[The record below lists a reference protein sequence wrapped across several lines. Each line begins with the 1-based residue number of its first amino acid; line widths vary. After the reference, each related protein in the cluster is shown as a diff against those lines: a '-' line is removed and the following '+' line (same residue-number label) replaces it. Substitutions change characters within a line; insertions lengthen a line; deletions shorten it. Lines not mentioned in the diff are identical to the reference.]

1 MDTSSGF
8 ILVIYGVVGLFL
20 LVTIFSG
27 FFQVRTAEAVIV
39 QRMGKF
45 LRVGTAG
52 INFKLPWLDQI
63 AGRIDLRV
71 QQLALDVETK
81 TKDNVFVKIPVSVQY
96 HVIPEKV
103 YEAFYKLANPKQ
115 QISSYVFNV
124 ILGHVPKMNLDDAF
138 LQQSDIAVAI
148 KEGLDDVMQTYGYAI
163 DQALVTDIQPDE
175 KVKAAMN
182 EINAAQREQVAASA
196 RGETE
201 KILKVKQAEAEAE
214 SKALQGQGIANQRKA
229 IIEGLKQ
236 SVEAFSAAVE
246 GATPKDVMMLVLVTQ
261 YLDTM
266 KEIGAQDKSNTLFVS
281 HSPGAIGE
289 LFRQMEET
297 IMVGQRAAAR
307 AVRRAKGR
315 PGAALRDEAG
325 HPDAEELV
333 EVRRD
338 DPAQAHP
345 VEQGQPCVGREVE
358 DAGIEIHPGRLPVL
372 ESPLRSDGSH

>member
-1 MDTSSGF
+1 MDPSQALMYFVYGMV
-8 ILVIYGVVGLFL
+8 ILFVIG
-20 LVTIFSG
+20 TIFSG
-27 FFQVRTAEAVIV
+27 FFQVRTAEAVII

-45 LRVGTAG
+45 NGVANAG

-124 ILGHVPKMNLDDAF
+124 ILGHVPKMILDDAF

-148 KEGLDDVMQTYGYAI
+148 KEGLDDVMRTYGYAI
-163 DQALVTDIQPDE
+163 DQALVTDIEPDE

-196 RGETE
+196 RGEAE

-236 SVEAFSAAVE
+236 SVEAFAQAVE

-261 YLDTM
+261 YLDTL
-266 KEIGAQDKSNTLFVS
+266 KDIGANDKSNTIFVS
-281 HSPGAIGE
+281 HSPAAVGD
-289 LFRQMEET
+289 LFRQMQDAVMIGQKGAT
-297 IMVGQRAAAR
+297 VGQ
-307 AVRRAKGR
+307 
-315 PGAALRDEAG
+315 
-325 HPDAEELV
+325 
-333 EVRRD
+333 
-338 DPAQAHP
+338 
-345 VEQGQPCVGREVE
+345 
-358 DAGIEIHPGRLPVL
+358 
-372 ESPLRSDGSH
+372 

>member
-1 MDTSSGF
+1 MMRAILMRAAACVRIMQKALSGWRRIF
-8 ILVIYGVVGLFL
+8 MEGAQVMSLIIAVIVGVFVLGTIL
-20 LVTIFSG
+20 SG
-27 FFQVRTAEAVIV
+27 FFQVHTAEAVVV

-45 LRVGTAG
+45 ERVASAG

-96 HVIPEKV
+96 HVIPDHV
-103 YEAFYKLANPKQ
+103 YEAFYKLANPRQ

-148 KEGLDDVMQTYGYAI
+148 KQGLDDVMKTYGYAI
-163 DQALVTDIQPDE
+163 DQALVTDIQPDD

-182 EINAAQREQVAASA
+182 EINAAQREQVAATA
-196 RGETE
+196 RGEAE

-229 IIEGLKQ
+229 IIEGLKD
-236 SVEAFSAAVE
+236 SVEAFSKAVE
-246 GATPKDVMMLVLVTQ
+246 GSTPKDVMMLVLVTQ

-266 KEIGAQDKSNTLFVS
+266 KEIGSNDRSNTILMS
-281 HSPGAIGE
+281 HSPGAVSD
-289 LFRQMEET
+289 LYRQMQDAVL
-297 IMVGQRAAAR
+297 IGQKMAN
-307 AVRRAKGR
+307 
-315 PGAALRDEAG
+315 PG
-325 HPDAEELV
+325 P
-333 EVRRD
+333 
-338 DPAQAHP
+338 
-345 VEQGQPCVGREVE
+345 
-358 DAGIEIHPGRLPVL
+358 
-372 ESPLRSDGSH
+372 

>member
-1 MDTSSGF
+1 MDIGQGALF
-8 ILVIYGVVGLFL
+8 FLYAILFL
-20 LVTIFSG
+20 FAVGTILSG
-27 FFQVRTAEAVIV
+27 FFQVMTAEAAVI

-45 LRVGTAG
+45 QRVATAG

-96 HVIPEKV
+96 HVIPDHV

-124 ILGHVPKMNLDDAF
+124 ILGHVPKMILDDAF

-148 KEGLDDVMQTYGYAI
+148 KDGLSDVMKTYGYAI
-163 DQALVTDIQPDE
+163 DQALVTDIEPDE

-196 RGETE
+196 RGEAE

-229 IIEGLKQ
+229 IINGLKD
-236 SVEAFSAAVE
+236 SVEAFSQAVE
-246 GATPKDVMMLVLVTQ
+246 GSSPKDVMMLVLVTQ
-261 YLDTM
+261 YLDTL
-266 KEIGAQDKSNTLFVS
+266 KEIGASDRSNTILMS
-281 HSPGAIGE
+281 HSPAAVGD
-289 LFRQMEET
+289 LFRQMQDAVM
-297 IMVGQRAAAR
+297 IGQKAA
-307 AVRRAKGR
+307 
-315 PGAALRDEAG
+315 GA
-325 HPDAEELV
+325 
-333 EVRRD
+333 
-338 DPAQAHP
+338 
-345 VEQGQPCVGREVE
+345 GQ
-358 DAGIEIHPGRLPVL
+358 
-372 ESPLRSDGSH
+372 

>member
-1 MDTSSGF
+1 MRLNPGFEDGGFMDAVNTMQLIF
-8 ILVIYGVVGLFL
+8 YGMVVLFL
-20 LVTIFSG
+20 LATFLSG
-27 FFQVRTAEAVIV
+27 LFQVRTAEAAVI

-63 AGRIDLRV
+63 AGRMDLRV

-81 TKDNVFVKIPVSVQY
+81 TKDNVFVKMPVSVQY

-138 LQQSDIAVAI
+138 LQQSDIAIAI
-148 KEGLDDVMQTYGYAI
+148 KQGLDDVMKTYGYAI

-182 EINAAQREQVAASA
+182 EINAAQREQVAATA

-246 GATPKDVMMLVLVTQ
+246 GTTPRDVMMLVLVTQ

-266 KEIGAQDKSNTLFVS
+266 KEIGTQDKSNTIFVS
-281 HSPGAIGE
+281 HSPAAIGS
-289 LFRQMEET
+289 LFEEMQNAV
-297 IMVGQRAAAR
+297 MVGQKAAA
-307 AVRRAKGR
+307 A
-315 PGAALRDEAG
+315 GA
-325 HPDAEELV
+325 
-333 EVRRD
+333 
-338 DPAQAHP
+338 
-345 VEQGQPCVGREVE
+345 
-358 DAGIEIHPGRLPVL
+358 
-372 ESPLRSDGSH
+372 

>member
-1 MDTSSGF
+1 MDVGNALLLF
-8 ILVIYGVVGLFL
+8 VYAVVSVFL
-20 LVTIFSG
+20 LGTLLSG
-27 FFQVRTAEAVIV
+27 FFQVRTAEAAVI

-63 AGRIDLRV
+63 AGRMDLRV

-81 TKDNVFVKIPVSVQY
+81 TKDNVFVKMPVSVQY
-96 HVIPEKV
+96 HVIPDKV

-138 LQQSDIAVAI
+138 LQQSDIAIAI
-148 KEGLDDVMQTYGYAI
+148 KQGLDDVMKTYGYAI

-182 EINAAQREQVAASA
+182 EINAAQREQVAATA

-201 KILKVKQAEAEAE
+201 KILKVKQAEADAE

-229 IIEGLKQ
+229 IIDGLKQ
-236 SVEAFSAAVE
+236 SVEAFSATVE
-246 GATPKDVMMLVLVTQ
+246 GATPRDVMMLVLVTQ

-266 KEIGAQDKSNTLFVS
+266 KEIGTQDKSNTIFVS
-281 HSPGAIGE
+281 HSPAAISS
-289 LFRQMEET
+289 LFEEMQNAV
-297 IMVGQRAAAR
+297 MVGQKAAA
-307 AVRRAKGR
+307 A
-315 PGAALRDEAG
+315 GA
-325 HPDAEELV
+325 
-333 EVRRD
+333 
-338 DPAQAHP
+338 
-345 VEQGQPCVGREVE
+345 
-358 DAGIEIHPGRLPVL
+358 
-372 ESPLRSDGSH
+372 

>member
-1 MDTSSGF
+1 MLGAFASIEGERLMDATQAISVFFYG
-8 ILVIYGVVGLFL
+8 ILALFVIG
-20 LVTIFSG
+20 TILSG
-27 FFQVRTAEAVIV
+27 FFQVRTAEAAVI

-63 AGRIDLRV
+63 AGRMDLRV

-81 TKDNVFVKIPVSVQY
+81 TKDNVFVKMPVSVQY

-138 LQQSDIAVAI
+138 LQQSDIAIAI
-148 KEGLDDVMQTYGYAI
+148 KQGLDDVMQTYGYAI
-163 DQALVTDIQPDE
+163 DQALVTDLQPDE

-182 EINAAQREQVAASA
+182 EINAAQREQVAATA

-229 IIEGLKQ
+229 IVEGLRQ
-236 SVEAFSAAVE
+236 SVEAFAAAVE
-246 GATPKDVMMLVLVTQ
+246 GATPRDVMMLV
-261 YLDTM
+261 
-266 KEIGAQDKSNTLFVS
+266 
-281 HSPGAIGE
+281 
-289 LFRQMEET
+289 
-297 IMVGQRAAAR
+297 
-307 AVRRAKGR
+307 
-315 PGAALRDEAG
+315 
-325 HPDAEELV
+325 
-333 EVRRD
+333 
-338 DPAQAHP
+338 
-345 VEQGQPCVGREVE
+345 
-358 DAGIEIHPGRLPVL
+358 
-372 ESPLRSDGSH
+372 

>member
-1 MDTSSGF
+1 MDSSQTVTLVFYGF
-8 ILVIYGVVGLFL
+8 IALIALGAML
-20 LVTIFSG
+20 SG
-27 FFQVRTAEAVIV
+27 FFQVETAAAVVV

-45 LRVGTAG
+45 RRVATAG
-52 INFKLPWLDQI
+52 MNFKLPYIDQI

-138 LQQSDIAVAI
+138 LQQSDIAIAI
-148 KEGLDDVMQTYGYAI
+148 KDGLDDVMKTYGYAI
-163 DQALVTDIQPDE
+163 DQALVTDIEPDE

-196 RGETE
+196 RGEAE

-246 GATPKDVMMLVLVTQ
+246 GASAKDVMMLVLVTQ
-261 YLDTM
+261 YLDTI
-266 KEIGAQDKSNTLFVS
+266 KEIGAQDKSNTLFMS
-281 HSPGAIGE
+281 HSPAAMGD
-289 LFRQMEET
+289 LFRQLQDAV
-297 IMVGQRAAAR
+297 MVGQKAA
-307 AVRRAKGR
+307 V
-315 PGAALRDEAG
+315 AG
-325 HPDAEELV
+325 
-333 EVRRD
+333 
-338 DPAQAHP
+338 
-345 VEQGQPCVGREVE
+345 
-358 DAGIEIHPGRLPVL
+358 
-372 ESPLRSDGSH
+372 S